1 MAADSLRN
9 GYNKLM
15 SGCRHLPEWLKTL
28 PKLLKTV
35 YKPVADTLIGITGY
49 FTGHFLTFTLQNVLS
64 LNLHKLIKEWTT
76 KYIREEM

>member
-1 MAADSLRN
+1 
-9 GYNKLM
+9 M
-15 SGCRHLPEWLKTL
+15 SGWKPFINQLPTL
-28 PKLLKTV
+28 YYVWPE
-35 YKPVADTLIGITGY
+35 Y